1 MGDVTNLD
9 ARRES
14 KKTTLEKIE
23 AVFDWSLREVA
34 TLLGV
39 SRGTVRS
46 MSQANGTDSVVV
58 G

>member
-23 AVFDWSLREVA
+23 AVFTESERLSI
-34 TLLGV
+34 TG
-39 SRGTVRS
+39 RGNFGA
-46 MSQANGTDSVVV
+46 SQDHGGHIS
-58 G
+58 

>member
-23 AVFDWSLREVA
+23 TVFIESEIEDHER
-34 TLLGV
+34 
-39 SRGTVRS
+39 
-46 MSQANGTDSVVV
+46 TDS
-58 G
+58 GASRNERRRHDDGLALEP

>member
-23 AVFDWSLREVA
+23 AVLRSPRLKI
-34 TLLGV
+34 T
-39 SRGTVRS
+39 RGRTALPLAMKDADTTTV
-46 MSQANGTDSVVV
+46 
-58 G
+58 